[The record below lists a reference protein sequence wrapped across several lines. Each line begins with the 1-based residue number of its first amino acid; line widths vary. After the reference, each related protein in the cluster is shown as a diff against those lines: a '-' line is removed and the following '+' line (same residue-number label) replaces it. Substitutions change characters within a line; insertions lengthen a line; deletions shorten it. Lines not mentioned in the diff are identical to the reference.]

1 MKKTKKECG
10 LRSAAG
16 LALLAGTCAGAGAL
30 VGAAEHFYKFAL
42 TPKKHDVRKD
52 SDPIEKDYVEGR
64 RWMKGHHRRE
74 DVYLRS
80 GDGLQLHA
88 NFIPSEYDAEEHRYA
103 VCVHGY
109 ADASDSMGLYARVY
123 RDRLG
128 MHVLLPDL
136 RGHGKS
142 DGDYVGMGYHDSL
155 GILSWIDWILE
166 RDHDAQIILHGIS
179 MGAAAVLITTGH
191 RLPDQVA
198 AAVADS
204 SYTSAVDVMSSMYR
218 SLGGP
223 ALTAPVLVE
232 AVRGIALVRAGYD
245 IAKASP
251 LQAVA
256 RSQTPTLF
264 IHGQADDFVPARM
277 MPALYRAASCP
288 KAFQWVPEA
297 GHVQSVIYDPEL
309 YWARIER
316 FLHAHGVAIV

>member
-10 LRSAAG
+10 LRSVAESV
-16 LALLAGTCAGAGAL
+16 LLAGTCAGAGAL
-30 VGAAEHFYKFAL
+30 LGAAEPFYKFAL

-52 SDPIEKDYVEGR
+52 RDPIEKDYVEGR
-64 RWMKGHHRRE
+64 RWMKGHPRRE
-74 DVYLRS
+74 DIYLRA

-88 NFIPSEYDAEEHRYA
+88 NFIPSEYGDGEHRYA

-109 ADASDSMGLYARVY
+109 ADAADSMGIYARVY

-155 GILSWIDWILE
+155 DILSWIDWILE
-166 RDHDAQIILHGIS
+166 RDRDAQIILHGIS
-179 MGAAAVLITTGH
+179 MGAAAVLLTTGH
-191 RLPDQVA
+191 RLPAQVA

-204 SYTSAVDVMSSMYR
+204 SYTSAMDVMSSMYR
-218 SLGGP
+218 GLGGP
-223 ALTAPVLVE
+223 AATAPVMME